1 MKNIIPA
8 FLGIKLV
15 GSEAQKTGNRE
26 KLFAYLN
33 DYSHRQ
39 GVKIMAAGLSGFADF
54 EAVATKLWQKLDI
67 VPIEYRGKGMAD
79 GTAKA
84 ECHLAQ
90 KRFDKN
96 FVPQSAI
103 GRNRA
108 VEPQFLTDLKAYEKI
123 SRREDWKNILLTA
136 NECRQCQLKV
146 VFINSTAA
154 GGGVAL
160 MRHALI
166 RFYKL
171 LGVDVRWLVMAPD
184 LKVFEITKKKI
195 HNVLQGVAPA
205 EVILTAADQ
214 KIYNAWIKKN
224 FALLRPEIAR
234 ADVIICDD
242 PQPSGLLPLI
252 KAAYPAIKIIYR
264 SHIQIYS
271 PAIDRGDRQNRTTW
285 DFVWKNASLADIFV
299 SHPIAA
305 FIPRDVPHDKVVY
318 LPATTD
324 PLDGLNKKITGA
336 QKDYYLDLFNS
347 IVEADGGQPLDKKR
361 PYIIQVA
368 RFDPSKGIPD
378 VLAAYRELRRLF
390 AKSGAGKKAIPQLV
404 ITGNSAIDDP
414 EALIIYNQVINIL
427 AGHDYDSIR
436 DDIKIV
442 RLPHNDQLLGTI
454 LANAYLAWQL
464 SHREGFEIKV
474 TEALMKGVPVIAY
487 QAGGIPLQIENKKSG
502 FLVPIGDIKKV
513 ASLSFALLNKK
524 GEYKKMSVYASKHIN
539 PDYLTVNSAC
549 HWLQLALLLASGKK
563 D

>member
-8 FLGIKLV
+8 FLGIRLNDD
-15 GSEAQKTGNRE
+15 KTSKNSNRQN
-26 KLFAYLN
+26 LFNYLN
-33 DYSHRQ
+33 DYSRRQ
-39 GVKIMAAGLSGFADF
+39 GVKIMAVGLSGFSDF
-54 EAVATKLWQKLDI
+54 EAVATKLWQQLDI
-67 VPIEYRGKGMAD
+67 VPIEYKGKGAAD

-90 KRFDKN
+90 KRFDKD

-108 VEPQFLTDLKAYEKI
+108 VEPQFLTDLKAYQKI
-123 SRREDWKNILLTA
+123 SSKEDWKNILA
-136 NECRQCQLKV
+136 VAKECRERHLKV
-146 VFINSTAA
+146 IFINSTAA

-184 LKVFEITKKKI
+184 LKVFDITKKKI

-205 EVILTAADQ
+205 GVILTSADQ

-252 KAAYPAIKIIYR
+252 KAAYPKIKIIYR
-264 SHIQIYS
+264 SHIQVYA

-305 FIPRDVPHDKVVY
+305 FVPREVPRDKVVY

-324 PLDGLNKKITGA
+324 PLDGLNKKIVGA
-336 QKDYYLDLFNS
+336 QKNYYLDLFNS
-347 IVEADGGQPLDKKR
+347 IVEADGGEPLDKKR

-378 VLAAYRELRRLF
+378 VLAAYKELRRLLERRRVE
-390 AKSGAGKKAIPQLV
+390 KKDIPQLV

-414 EALIIYNQVINIL
+414 EASIVYGQVIDIL
-427 AGHDYDSIR
+427 NGHDYDSIR
-436 DDIKIV
+436 CDIKVI

-454 LANAYLAWQL
+454 LAGASLAWQL

-502 FLVPIGDIKKV
+502 FLVPVGEIKKV
-513 ASLSFALLNKK
+513 ASLSLELLSKPK
-524 GEYKKMSVYASKHIN
+524 EYQKMSSYARSHIN

-549 HWLQLALLLASGKK
+549 HWLQLALMLSSR
-563 D
+563 